1 MSLFAAAGRDLA
13 RRRISMLGQGYGQ
26 EVYRQDSRA
35 LHMGDEVTN
44 GLEECTKVRRDAM
57 GCDTLCDC
65 GLAGY

>member
-1 MSLFAAAGRDLA
+1 
-13 RRRISMLGQGYGQ
+13 MLGQGYGQ